1 MTAVVIVL
9 SLLLG
14 GAAVLGAVT
23 ASRYRRARALAS
35 SLLGDSGQDDA
46 GATLEECLV
55 DLGGRQSGLVTELSE
70 SETVRHLLE
79 GILSRMVQGVMVCGA
94 DGRVVFRKYQKS
106 LEASHHGQALVDAAV
121 ERVLEKVLGRVP
133 TKEESD
139 GHAVVEELRL
149 YGPPERLLRISAFV
163 LEGGAAALIEDCTE
177 QDRVEVMRRDFVD
190 NISHELRTP
199 VGAMSLLAE
208 TIAEEEDETTV
219 DVLSKRM
226 ISEAE
231 RMTNVI
237 EELAELARVENDPEG
252 DRGSQ
257 VLQEVVVE
265 VVERLTGAAE
275 QHGIKVSVS
284 APEDPIVVLADR
296 LQIASAVHN
305 LLDNALKYSPFGGNV
320 SVRVRKLGECAQL
333 EVQDTGVGI
342 PRRDQERIFE
352 RFYRVDRS
360 RTASSGGIGLGLAI
374 VKHIVINHGGEISV
388 DSMEGEG
395 STFTLKLPLLEEVF
409 PGCVSE
415 EDAGV
420 SGRETIL
427 RGIADDMSTS

>member
-14 GAAVLGAVT
+14 GAAAFGAVT
-23 ASRYRRARALAS
+23 ASRCRRARALAS
-35 SLLGDSGQDDA
+35 SLLGSAGSEDA
-46 GATLEECLV
+46 RETLEECLAA
-55 DLGGRQSGLVTELSE
+55 LGGRQSGLAAELSE
-70 SETVRHLLE
+70 SEMVRHLLE

-94 DGRVVFRKYQKS
+94 DGRVIFRKYQKS

-121 ERVLEKVLGRVP
+121 ERVLEKAGRVL
-133 TKEESD
+133 TKGEPD
-139 GHAVVEELRL
+139 GYAVMEELRL

-208 TIAEEEDETTV
+208 TIAEEDDETTV

-231 RMTNVI
+231 RMTRVI

-257 VLQEVVVE
+257 VLQEVVME

-275 QHGIKVSVS
+275 QRRTKVSVS

-342 PRRDQERIFE
+342 PRRDQKRIFE

-374 VKHIVINHGGEISV
+374 VRHIVINHGGEISV

-395 STFTLKLPLLEEVF
+395 STFTLKLPLLKEVF
-409 PGCVSE
+409 PGCASE
-415 EDAGV
+415 GDAAA
-420 SGRETIL
+420 SGRGTIL
-427 RGIADDMSTS
+427 RSIADDLGTS